1 MRGVLDVLSVER
13 NAPLFSRVLSDLAFL
28 FFRLTRSASSTDGTD
43 VTESPPLDRFTLGL
57 YGLKGFLFIMVVADM
72 MKKQSQSLA
81 LCRRN
86 TDDGRGEDQ
95 NGR

>member
-1 MRGVLDVLSVER
+1 VSVIVL
-13 NAPLFSRVLSDLAFL
+13 F

-43 VTESPPLDRFTLGL
+43 VTESPPLDRFTFGL
-57 YGLKGFLFIMVVADM
+57 YGLKGFLFITVVADM
-72 MKKQSQSLA
+72 MKKQSQSLV

-86 TDDGRGEDQ
+86 TDDERGADQ